1 MAKSSN
7 ASADTDGFYSRDEVL
22 RLIPFSVTTLWRE
35 IGAGRFPKGV
45 KLSPRRVGFP
55 KAAVHRWLREKEAAD
70 AATS

>member
-7 ASADTDGFYSRDEVL
+7 APASAGGFYTRDEVL
-22 RLIPFSVTTLWRE
+22 NIVPFSTTTLWRE
-35 IGAGRFPKGV
+35 TRAGRFPRGV
-45 KLSPRRVGFP
+45 KLSPRRIGFP